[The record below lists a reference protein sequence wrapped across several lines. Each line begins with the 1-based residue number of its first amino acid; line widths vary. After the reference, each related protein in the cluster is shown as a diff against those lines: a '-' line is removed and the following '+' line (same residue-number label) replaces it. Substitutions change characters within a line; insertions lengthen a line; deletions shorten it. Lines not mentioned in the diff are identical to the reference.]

1 MLWVYEE
8 SEEGEEKSKGWNDG
22 MIDRRKEN
30 EKPIKRKKNF
40 SAFFIPLDCDWG
52 RTVIVASPKALGKA
66 AKGEAC
72 NYIVC
77 AYKSSSS
84 YVIIAD
90 LMYISAGGYDDIP
103 IGPLWLESREE
114 MWTRGLRRELR
125 PRDLLE
131 KE

>member
-1 MLWVYEE
+1 MISQCYALFSALLRRRAEAR
-8 SEEGEEKSKGWNDG
+8 SLKSK
-22 MIDRRKEN
+22 
-30 EKPIKRKKNF
+30 KNKF
-40 SAFFIPLDCDWG
+40 FAQSAFSYPSDPDWG
-52 RTVIVASPKALGKA
+52 RPVIVASPKALGKA

-84 YVIIAD
+84 YAIIAN
-90 LMYISAGGYDDIP
+90 LMYRSAGGYDDIP
-103 IGPLWLESREE
+103 IGPLWLKSREE

-131 KE
+131 KK

>member
-1 MLWVYEE
+1 M
-8 SEEGEEKSKGWNDG
+8 KKT
-22 MIDRRKEN
+22 
-30 EKPIKRKKNF
+30 IKRKKKF
-40 SAFFIPLDCDWG
+40 SAFFIPLDRDWG
-52 RTVIVASPKALGKA
+52 RPVIVASPKALGKA

-77 AYKSSSS
+77 AYKNSAN
-84 YVIIAD
+84 YAIIAD

-103 IGPLWLESREE
+103 IGPLWLKSREE

-131 KE
+131 KK

>member
-1 MLWVYEE
+1 
-8 SEEGEEKSKGWNDG
+8 
-22 MIDRRKEN
+22 MIDRRKE
-30 EKPIKRKKNF
+30 F
-40 SAFFIPLDCDWG
+40 SAFFIPLDRDWSHP
-52 RTVIVASPKALGKA
+52 VIVASPKALGKA

-77 AYKSSSS
+77 AYKSSSG
-84 YVIIAD
+84 YAIIAG

-103 IGPLWLESREE
+103 IGPLWPESREE

>member
-1 MLWVYEE
+1 M
-8 SEEGEEKSKGWNDG
+8 KK
-22 MIDRRKEN
+22 I
-30 EKPIKRKKNF
+30 IKRKKKF
-40 SAFFIPLDCDWG
+40 SAFFILFDRDWG
-52 RTVIVASPKALGKA
+52 RPVIIASPKALNKA

-84 YVIIAD
+84 YAIIAGF
-90 LMYISAGGYDDIP
+90 MYISAGGYDDIP
-103 IGPLWLESREE
+103 IRPLWLESREG

>member
-1 MLWVYEE
+1 
-8 SEEGEEKSKGWNDG
+8 
-22 MIDRRKEN
+22 MIYRRRKN
-30 EKPIKRKKNF
+30 EKNHKMKKKF
-40 SAFFIPLDCDWG
+40 RLFLSPPDRDWG
-52 RTVIVASPKALGKA
+52 RPVIVASFKALGRTS
-66 AKGEAC
+66 KGKAC

-77 AYKSSSS
+77 AYKSSAS
-84 YVIIAD
+84 YAIIAH
-90 LMYISAGGYDDIP
+90 LMYVYKCRGDDIP

>member
-1 MLWVYEE
+1 
-8 SEEGEEKSKGWNDG
+8 
-22 MIDRRKEN
+22 MIYRRKEN
-30 EKPIKRKKNF
+30 EKKHKTKKKI
-40 SAFFIPLDCDWG
+40 SAFFLPLDRDWS
-52 RTVIVASPKALGKA
+52 RPVIVASPKALGRTS
-66 AKGEAC
+66 KGEAC

-77 AYKSSSS
+77 AYKSSAN
-84 YVIIAD
+84 YAIIAD
-90 LMYISAGGYDDIP
+90 LMYISAGGYNDIP